1 MHRNIKD
8 MDRLCKIRDIQRA
21 VNQFEQGFE
30 KTYGICLNEGMA
42 LCSLLKAGSLS
53 SGEIGEL
60 LGLTSSNNSKV
71 IGSIE
76 KKRTGRARDRHKRQA
91 SDVFFVNPEGK
102 GIDFVPQMRTD

>member
-21 VNQFEQGFE
+21 VTQFEQGFE

-53 SGEIGEL
+53 SG
-60 LGLTSSNNSKV
+60 
-71 IGSIE
+71 
-76 KKRTGRARDRHKRQA
+76 DREYHVSQGA